1 MSKSTLQSDEGA
13 ECTSFLDMPGY
24 LLRRCHQ
31 IAVAI
36 FLEEC
41 RDFDLTPLQ
50 YVTLAA
56 LDRFGSMDQ
65 VTLGGVTA
73 LDRTTILGV
82 LRKLEERALITRTT
96 SDKDKRANIV
106 AITEDGR
113 RTARAALPNIQ
124 EVQKAILS
132 PLNGHER
139 ARLLKLLKKLADGNN
154 GLSRAPYRLPSL
166 RAVSTRE

>member
-1 MSKSTLQSDEGA
+1 MSKTTLQSDEGA

-96 SDKDKRANIV
+96 SDKDKRAKGHSIAAQRSRARTIV
-106 AITEDGR
+106 EAAEKAGGR
-113 RTARAALPNIQ
+113 QQRPQPCT
-124 EVQKAILS
+124 LS
-132 PLNGHER
+132 PAVAACSVDAGVR
-139 ARLLKLLKKLADGNN
+139 GDG
-154 GLSRAPYRLPSL
+154 AWTTA
-166 RAVSTRE
+166 AVAT